1 MLDNFNFDGEGVYYI
16 FFADFP
22 DYCLSI
28 ENNNLKLNVSL
39 FQDSFYQSFYIFE
52 NEDNSYYIMNL
63 NSLKILGVNFNLTV
77 TQNDIKPLKQNK
89 WEITKNGYFNNYYI
103 DNTFWNK
110 RLDCNNEYFIINE
123 KNDYSKTQKFLFKK
137 CIYNITKSDIW
148 NKWEIH
154 LLREF
159 TDNQLYI
166 NIEIK
171 ELKVNKSVNPF
182 LNVKI
187 HCLILRE
194 EISKI
199 ESGFFDNSYFDIII
213 CEIEHIKYLNK
224 NGVSKIVLPNKKKKI
239 INSYTFQDFS
249 ELEFVILHNNLKK
262 IESKAFINCK
272 KLKYLEIPDSCIDIR
287 WDSFYDC
294 NNLQIKCNDSI
305 KEKLKRNVI

>member
-103 DNTFWNK
+103 DNRFWNK

-166 NIEIK
+166 ISSADNE
-171 ELKVNKSVNPF
+171 N
-182 LNVKI
+182 NV
-187 HCLILRE
+187 LTL
-194 EISKI
+194 
-199 ESGFFDNSYFDIII
+199 NSYNNNITLNSFTGNKEQIFFILNKDYNYYIFSYDKGFVGVNNTYNGII
-213 CEIEHIKYLNK
+213 LNK
-224 NGVSKIVLPNKKKKI
+224 NNNPVKYQINKSFPQYNDYPLYNI
-239 INSYTFQDFS
+239 SFQDNYY
-249 ELEFVILHNNLKK
+249 NNYNL
-262 IESKAFINCK
+262 
-272 KLKYLEIPDSCIDIR
+272 DITL
-287 WDSFYDC
+287 W
-294 NNLQIKCNDSI
+294 L
-305 KEKLKRNVI
+305 